1 MAFKFLFPFESLNL
15 SFLSKKKKSEI
26 LKKSRLNVIKVVEIF
41 ELESQKI
48 DIRIYLNR
56 IIRLLLKRLP
66 LLRLF
71 ILETLFYSYFIMLL
85 VIMFIYKIY
94 YKN

>member
-1 MAFKFLFPFESLNL
+1 MAFKFLLPFKSLNL
-15 SFLSKKKKSEI
+15 SFLSEKKKSEI
-26 LKKSRLNVIKVVEIF
+26 LKKSRLNVTKVVEIF

-56 IIRLLLKRLP
+56 IIRLLLKRLL